1 MVHLVDDDKI
11 KLQEILRELPKA
23 LKDVAI
29 EGDLNII
36 VTDVGDIHAVGQTD
50 STTRIRVD
58 IVDDC
63 NDERVRYENVAG
75 L

>member
-50 STTRIRVD
+50 STTRILVD

-75 L
+75 

>member
-29 EGDLNII
+29 EGDLNIT

-50 STTRIRVD
+50 STTRILVD

-75 L
+75 